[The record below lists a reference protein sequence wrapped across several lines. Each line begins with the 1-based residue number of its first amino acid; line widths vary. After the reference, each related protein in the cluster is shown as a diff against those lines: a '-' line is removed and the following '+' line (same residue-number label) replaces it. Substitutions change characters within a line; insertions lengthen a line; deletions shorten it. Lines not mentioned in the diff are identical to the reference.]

1 MFSIS
6 SKFGLVGLVGL
17 VSLSIGCV
25 DGEVGA
31 DDGQF
36 AAATQ
41 AVVSPNAQN
50 ALDWANGWI
59 KDVKDDATRLDQ
71 NVYTTSTPG
80 LERAVGTTKAKNRS
94 VCGTLI
100 TQLLQKSIALVP
112 NDFYKSFNK
121 AMNSCEVGT
130 VTVGGVDVQKGT
142 NSPNAAQYQYKI
154 ANCPNTGPIT
164 FTARTTITGI
174 ELGDLVAVK
183 YTESTSS
190 SNSGHVMMVR
200 GLPTTDANLP
210 AGPTGST
217 AYAVSIIDSTETP
230 HGSASGYADWR
241 GGTLN
246 QGLGHGTF
254 VLYADATGAIVAS
267 RWSPSDPTVYDT
279 TAHPIA
285 IGGLQ

>member
-1 MFSIS
+1 MFSFNA
-6 SKFGLVGLVGL
+6 KFGLVGLAGL

-25 DGEVGA
+25 DGEVAADETGA
-31 DDGQF
+31 T
-36 AAATQ
+36 AQ
-41 AVVSPNAQN
+41 AVVSANAQA

-59 KDVKDDATRLDQ
+59 TEVKADATKLDQ
-71 NVYTTSTPG
+71 NVYTSSMPA

-100 TQLLQKSIALVP
+100 TQLLQKSTGLVP

-121 AMNSCEVGT
+121 AMDSCEVGT
-130 VTVGGVDVQKGT
+130 VTIDKVDYQKGT

-154 ANCPNTGPIT
+154 ANCASTGPIK
-164 FTARTTITGI
+164 FTARTTITAI
-174 ELGDLVAVK
+174 ELGDIVAVK
-183 YTESTSS
+183 HPESTT
-190 SNSGHVMMVR
+190 NSGHVMMVR
-200 GLPTTDANLP
+200 GLPTTDASLP

-230 HGSASGYADWR
+230 HGTATGYADWR

-254 VLYADATGAIVAS
+254 VLYADASGTIVAS
-267 RWSPSDPTVYDT
+267 RWSPSDPTLYDT
-279 TAHPIA
+279 TAHPISV
-285 IGGLQ
+285 GGLQ